1 MHITGQQP
9 PVCSNYLPLEMDLIS
24 HKMKAAGFATHFIGK
39 GHLSYL
45 TTDHMPIN
53 RAFDSHVGYLNAME
67 EYQHGLDTGCFWK
80 QCPWEHTCN
89 LDFWDD
95 HGPASAALLAGLHYS
110 TNWYANR
117 AISKIQ
123 QHPKDQGLYIHLTW
137 YAQQHL
143 PGVFAASK
151 EAAVQR
157 QAGNARPLHLPA
169 PPAVGEHPAGTGV
182 QRRPAHRPKHA
193 ARDLFQPRE
202 GA

>member
-1 MHITGQQP
+1 
-9 PVCSNYLPLEMDLIS
+9 
-24 HKMKAAGFATHFIGK
+24 
-39 GHLSYL
+39 
-45 TTDHMPIN
+45 MPIN

-80 QCPWEHTCN
+80 ECPWEHTCN

-95 HGPASAALLAGLHYS
+95 HGPASAELLAGLHYS

-143 PGVFAASK
+143 PVCRN
-151 EAAVQR
+151 AAVLSLKRRSCTTTGRQR
-157 QAGNARPLHLPA
+157 TAPTPPRAPRCRRASRRYRSTTAAG
-169 PPAVGEHPAGTGV
+169 PPAQTCRPRFIPAS
-182 QRRPAHRPKHA
+182 
-193 ARDLFQPRE
+193 
-202 GA
+202 

>member
-1 MHITGQQP
+1 
-9 PVCSNYLPLEMDLIS
+9 MDLIS

-80 QCPWEHTCN
+80 ECPWEHTCN

-95 HGPASAALLAGLHYS
+95 HGPASAELLAGLHYS

-143 PGVFAASK
+143 PVCLIN
-151 EAAVQR
+151 AAVLSLKRRSCTTTGRQR
-157 QAGNARPLHLPA
+157 TALTPPRAPRCRRASRRYRSTTAAG
-169 PPAVGEHPAGTGV
+169 PPAQTCRPRFIPAS
-182 QRRPAHRPKHA
+182 
-193 ARDLFQPRE
+193 
-202 GA
+202 